1 MLTSVGQKNKKS
13 MRNLTYLKFYL
24 DPLFQLAEILPK
36 EDQLYNETKER
47 ISSFIKQ
54 HGNDDEKSFKKEAFE
69 VFGPEVA
76 AAVNYVTVR
85 KLKSSAS
92 SLFFMKIVLIASLVL
107 SLIAAFVL

>member
-1 MLTSVGQKNKKS
+1 MDKNREP

-36 EDQLYNETKER
+36 EDQLHNETKER

-54 HGNDDEKSFKKEAFE
+54 HGNDEEKSFKNEVVE
-69 VFGPEVA
+69 VFGAEVN
-76 AAVNYVTVR
+76 AAVNYVTIR

-107 SLIAAFVL
+107 SLIAAFML